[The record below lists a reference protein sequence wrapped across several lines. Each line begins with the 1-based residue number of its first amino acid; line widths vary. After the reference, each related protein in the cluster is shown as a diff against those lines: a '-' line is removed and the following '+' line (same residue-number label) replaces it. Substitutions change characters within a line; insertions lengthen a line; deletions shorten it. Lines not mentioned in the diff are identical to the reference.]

1 MFSKKNVFFQNNKVN
16 VVTFIF
22 KLFLRIVVVYEFVF
36 KAHSLESLKTFSSFY
51 LRTVV
56 IRGFVGDRP
65 NEPPCPD
72 EPIRHL
78 RPSFYFM
85 DKKR

>member
-1 MFSKKNVFFQNNKVN
+1 MFSKKNLYFQNNKVN

-22 KLFLRIVVVYEFVF
+22 KLFLRIVVVWEFVF
-36 KAHSLESLKTFSSFY
+36 EAQVFGNIFKFF

-56 IRGFVGDRP
+56 VRGFVGDMP
-65 NEPPCPD
+65 NKPPCLD
-72 EPIRHL
+72 KPIRHL

-85 DKKR
+85 DERR